1 MEEKERYRLEGFDT
15 NQGLV
20 DKIYDTEKDI
30 IICSVGDADDV
41 DNVIELLNQQDKKI
55 HILNEQS
62 QNNYEKY
69 TQVLKENQQLKQQI
83 VEKEKTIQSHEK
95 IVEQKEIKKWKV
107 YYDEESWKESRFY
120 TTDIYLG
127 LAIQYLK
134 KRSKIGEIIGCT
146 GIAGFLGSLFGCIGV
161 DSFGSVYNIVLACI
175 AGVSIILGVLGLC
188 ISLPADSKWSDLIS
202 IYENSKEYED
212 IYAEIAK
219 EQKEQQDKINAQK
232 AKDLVEAY
240 DILDNKEKTQE
251 ERIDLIK
258 KYIK

>member
-1 MEEKERYRLEGFDT
+1 MEEKERFELFGEHC
-15 NQGLV
+15 
-20 DKIYDTEKDI
+20 IKDNNP
-30 IICSVGDADDV
+30 DARCQ
-41 DNVIELLNQQDKKI
+41 LLDAYKACVT
-55 HILNEQS
+55 LNEQD
-62 QNNYEKY
+62 
-69 TQVLKENQQLKQQI
+69 KENHQLKQQLA
-83 VEKEKTIQSHEK
+83 EKEKTVQSHEK
-95 IVEQKEIKKWKV
+95 TVEQKEIKKWKV
-107 YYDEESWKESRFY
+107 YYDEESWKDSRFY

-146 GIAGFLGSLFGCIGV
+146 GVAGVFGSLFGCIGV
-161 DSFGSVYNIVLACI
+161 NSFGSVYNIVLACI

-188 ISLPADSKWSDLIS
+188 ISLPADSKWSDLIG

-212 IYAEIAK
+212 IYTEIAK

>member
-1 MEEKERYRLEGFDT
+1 MKEKERFTFDT
-15 NQGLV
+15 SSMCFY
-20 DKIYDTEKDI
+20 DKRTNISINYD
-30 IICSVGDADDV
+30 
-41 DNVIELLNQQDKKI
+41 NYELLCNILNQQDKEIKK
-55 HILNEQS
+55 LEEY
-62 QNNYEKY
+62 NNKY
-69 TQVLKENQQLKQQI
+69 PCHYSEEYMKNNRKLESESKQLKQQLA
-83 VEKEKTIQSHEK
+83 EKEKTIQSHEK

-107 YYDEESWKESRFY
+107 YCDEESWKESKFY

-134 KRSKIGEIIGCT
+134 KRSKIGEIIGCI
-146 GIAGFLGSLFGCIGV
+146 GVAGFFGSLFGCIGV
-161 DSFGSVYNIVLACI
+161 NSFGSVYNIVLACI

-219 EQKEQQDKINAQK
+219 EQKEKQDKINAQK

>member
-1 MEEKERYRLEGFDT
+1 MKEKERFTFDT
-15 NQGLV
+15 SSMCFY
-20 DKIYDTEKDI
+20 DKRTNISINYD
-30 IICSVGDADDV
+30 
-41 DNVIELLNQQDKKI
+41 NYELLCNILNQQDKEIKK
-55 HILNEQS
+55 LEEY
-62 QNNYEKY
+62 NNKY
-69 TQVLKENQQLKQQI
+69 PYHYSEEYMKNNRKLESESKQLKQQLA
-83 VEKEKTIQSHEK
+83 EKEKTIQSHEK

-107 YYDEESWKESRFY
+107 YCDEESWKESKFY

-134 KRSKIGEIIGCT
+134 KRSKIGEIIGCI
-146 GIAGFLGSLFGCIGV
+146 GVAGFFGSLFGCIGV
-161 DSFGSVYNIVLACI
+161 NSFGSVYNIVLACI

-219 EQKEQQDKINAQK
+219 EQKEKQDKINAQK

>member
-1 MEEKERYRLEGFDT
+1 MEEKERFELFGEHC
-15 NQGLV
+15 
-20 DKIYDTEKDI
+20 IKDNNP
-30 IICSVGDADDV
+30 DARCQ
-41 DNVIELLNQQDKKI
+41 LLDAYKACV
-55 HILNEQS
+55 ILNEQD
-62 QNNYEKY
+62 
-69 TQVLKENQQLKQQI
+69 KENQQLKKQI
-83 VEKEKTIQSHEK
+83 TEKEETIQSHEK

-107 YYDEESWKESRFY
+107 YCDEESWKDSRFY

-127 LAIQYLK
+127 LAIQYLN

-188 ISLPADSKWSDLIS
+188 ISLPADSKWSDLIG

-212 IYAEIAK
+212 ICAEIEK

>member
-1 MEEKERYRLEGFDT
+1 M
-15 NQGLV
+15 Q
-20 DKIYDTEKDI
+20 
-30 IICSVGDADDV
+30 
-41 DNVIELLNQQDKKI
+41 
-55 HILNEQS
+55 
-62 QNNYEKY
+62 
-69 TQVLKENQQLKQQI
+69 
-83 VEKEKTIQSHEK
+83 
-95 IVEQKEIKKWKV
+95 EQKEIKKWKV
-107 YYDEESWKESRFY
+107 YYDEESCKESRFY

-134 KRSKIGEIIGCT
+134 KISKIGEIIGCI
-146 GIAGFLGSLFGCIGV
+146 GVAGFFGSIFGCIGV
-161 DSFGSVYNIVLACI
+161 NSFGSVYNIVLACI
-175 AGVSIILGVLGLC
+175 AGLSIILGVLGLC
-188 ISLPADSKWSDLIS
+188 ISLPADSKWSDLIG